1 MENPIKMDDL
11 GIPLFLETPIRRIN
25 PQKWVLG
32 IAERM
37 YVYTGIWMWCIYIY
51 IFMYTYI
58 YIWRITIYFFNGNIL
73 SLKIA
78 PNCSWNPGFTQ
89 ALFICKISMKTFK
102 NSFENKSRKNRTSE
116 GARLA
121 PGTAPAGVLDSTL
134 AIESWR
140 GRCKL
145 VSLQIPKAF

>member
-1 MENPIKMDDL
+1 MIWGYPYFWKHPYAES
-11 GIPLFLETPIRRIN
+11 IPKNGCWELLSVCMCIR
-25 PQKWVLG
+25 
-32 IAERM
+32 
-37 YVYTGIWMWCIYIY
+37 VYGCDVY
-51 IFMYTYI
+51 IFMYIHIYI

-145 VSLQIPKAF
+145 VSLQIPEAF